1 MSRDDFRRYGC
12 EFFGTLFLVFF
23 AASAPTVS
31 GLLNGALGPY
41 AGGMSSG
48 VALAAVIYA
57 IGYTSGAHV
66 NPALSIAA
74 ALIKHIEWRVVP
86 GYIVAQMAGSAAAGF
101 LVLALVGPFNDIGS
115 NLPNLAAGV
124 SPIQALLCEFVLSV
138 FLMWVVAGVGLDRR
152 AHGPMAGLVVG
163 AVVGIEVIV
172 FAPFGGAAM
181 SPARA
186 FGPLLASGN
195 LEHFWIY
202 IVGPVAGMI
211 AGAYLYL
218 LTHNGRRDAAKP

>member
-1 MSRDDFRRYGC
+1 MNLDDLRRYGC
-12 EFFGTLFLVFF
+12 EFFGTFFLVFF
-23 AASAPTVS
+23 AASAPTVD
-31 GLLNGALGPY
+31 GFLHGALGPY
-41 AGGMSSG
+41 AGGLSSG

-74 ALIKHIEWRVVP
+74 ALIKHVEWRVVP
-86 GYIVAQMAGSAAAGF
+86 GYIAMQMAGSAAAGF
-101 LVLALVGPFNDIGS
+101 LVRELVGPFNAVGS
-115 NLPNLAAGV
+115 NLPNTAAGV
-124 SPIQALLCEFVLSV
+124 TPFQALVSEFVLSV

-163 AVVGIEVIV
+163 AVVAIEIIV

-186 FGPLLASGN
+186 FGPQLASGQ

-202 IVGPVAGMI
+202 IVGPLAGMI

-218 LTHNGRRDAAKP
+218 LTHSVRRERG

>member
-1 MSRDDFRRYGC
+1 MRQDDLRRYGC

-23 AASAPTVS
+23 AASAPTVD
-31 GLLNGALGPY
+31 GLLRGSLGPY
-41 AGGMSSG
+41 AGGLSSG

-66 NPALSIAA
+66 NPALSVAA
-74 ALIKHIEWRVVP
+74 ALIKHIEWRLVP

-101 LVLALVGPFNDIGS
+101 IVRALVGPFNAVGS
-115 NLPNLAAGV
+115 NLPNTAAGV
-124 SPIQALLCEFVLSV
+124 APVQALASEFVLSV

-152 AHGPMAGLVVG
+152 AHGPMAGLIVG

-186 FGPLLASGN
+186 FGPQLASGN

-202 IVGPVAGMI
+202 VVGPFAGMI
-211 AGAYLYL
+211 VGALLYL
-218 LTHNGRRDAAKP
+218 LTHDARRQRG

>member
-1 MSRDDFRRYGC
+1 MAPDDLRRYGC
-12 EFFGTLFLVFF
+12 EFFGTFFLVFF

-31 GLLNGALGPY
+31 GLLGGALGPY
-41 AGGMSSG
+41 AGGLSSG

-86 GYIVAQMAGSAAAGF
+86 GYIGAQMAGSAAAGF
-101 LVLALVGPFNDIGS
+101 LVLALVGPFNAVGS

-124 SPIQALLCEFVLSV
+124 SPVQALASEFVLSV

-202 IVGPVAGMI
+202 VAGPVAGMI
-211 AGAYLYL
+211 AGAYLYR
-218 LTHNGRRDAAKP
+218 LTHNARREPG